1 MNKEKGFTLIEIIGA
16 IVILGII
23 AIIAFATYTSS
34 LKGFRDSYY
43 TSLERT
49 LTKSGQEF
57 FGDNRNYRPNGIL
70 LAQDVSISTLMSK
83 NYVSKVVD
91 YNGDACDNRS
101 YVMVIKEGR
110 EKYAYHTCLICGE
123 DGYDNTQEDK
133 YCDRTWLDPT
143 KVEYGLGSIETI
155 YIYKGTTREEL
166 KDLLELP
173 VSYVRKDNDGNTL
186 AEIRGTGEGEPTIL
200 PKNIDVVNTNVVGD
214 YTVIYEYKNDE
225 SPRTVK
231 VYENDEPT
239 ISYTMRQ
246 KRLKNLAGEEETIT
260 EENYTSG
267 RWAQNVIVHLDSKAF
282 EVEGLTTSRFQW
294 NKDGRWQDFCETDPC
309 TKTVTEEMNQT
320 IQFRLVDT
328 NGNISKTTE
337 PYTFRIDNTKPRCS
351 LTIPTDI
358 GENNWYKTDVV
369 INFSAY
375 EDDRNSNT
383 NLTSGKKYW
392 NILPSTENLTSELK
406 SKNIITNTQ
415 SEDISSVVYVGFVI
429 DEAENYIT
437 CTTPTFKRD
446 ATLPNCTNSADPTTW
461 VNTSRTVTWGCS
473 DPTVNGTKSNCD
485 PSFSGSSHTYTT
497 TTVKDT
503 ISSYTIKDLA
513 GNEKVCPEREAIV
526 YVDQVKPVCT
536 DSGDSTEYAT
546 SRTIYWGCT
555 DTLSGCDSNHD
566 GGSTPFTTTT
576 VTATIPA
583 YTIKDTAGNEET
595 CSERTANVYVDATN
609 PSCTDSGD
617 NTTWTHD
624 DITIYWGCSD
634 NNSGCD
640 PDYDGGSKVFN
651 RTTQTAT
658 IPAYTIKDN
667 VGNTTTCPARTANV
681 YVSKEVTCSAGN
693 YLPKNSGTCAK
704 CPANHYCSGGKYTT
718 YQSSDQGIRGCSSGY
733 SSPAGSSGK
742 GSCCKKKTSN
752 CCSAGSRFDGSSTS
766 CVDWDYYNGPDC
778 RSGWECIYGSNHHCY
793 GNAISYH
800 TTGACSDNCHCVNV
814 VGTWGPYCTSTVC
827 E

>member
-34 LKGFRDSYY
+34 LKGARNDYY
-43 TSLERT
+43 VTLERT
-49 LTKSGQEF
+49 LAKSAEEF

-70 LAQDVSISTLMSK
+70 LAQEVKVSTLMSK
-83 NYVSKVVD
+83 NYISKVVD
-91 YNGDACDNRS
+91 YNGDACTNS
-101 YVMVIKEGR
+101 YVLTIKEGKD
-110 EKYAYHTCLICGE
+110 KYSYHTCLICSE

-143 KVEYGLGSIETI
+143 KVEYGLGAIRDL
-155 YIYKGTTREEL
+155 YVYKGTLRDEL

-173 VSYVRKDNDGNTL
+173 VSYVRKDDNGNVI
-186 AEIRGTGEGEPTIL
+186 AEVEGTGEGEPTVL
-200 PKNIDVVNTNVVGD
+200 PVNIDVVNTNVVGT
-214 YTVIYEYKNDE
+214 YKVLYEYKLE
-225 SPRTVK
+225 SKERNVI

-260 EENYTSG
+260 EEDYTSG
-267 RWAQNVIVHLDSKAF
+267 RWAQNIIVHLDSKAF

-351 LTIPTDI
+351 LTIPTEL

-375 EDDRNSNT
+375 EDDRNSDA

-392 NILPSTENLTSELK
+392 NIQPSTEAI
-406 SKNIITNTQ
+406 SKNKQIITNTQ
-415 SEDISSVVYVGFVI
+415 NEDISSVVYVGFVI

-473 DPTVNGTKSNCD
+473 DPTVNGTKSNCN
-485 PSFSGSSHTYTT
+485 PSFSGSSHTYET
-497 TTVKDT
+497 TTVTD
-503 ISSYTIKDLA
+503 IIPAYTIKDLA
-513 GNEKVCPEREAIV
+513 GNEKVCPAREAIV
-526 YVDQVKPVCT
+526 YVDK
-536 DSGDSTEYAT
+536 
-546 SRTIYWGCT
+546 
-555 DTLSGCDSNHD
+555 
-566 GGSTPFTTTT
+566 
-576 VTATIPA
+576 
-583 YTIKDTAGNEET
+583 
-595 CSERTANVYVDATN
+595 TN
-609 PSCTDSGD
+609 PSCTNDGDSTD
-617 NTTWTHD
+617 WTHD
-624 DITIYWGCSD
+624 DRTIYWGCSD
-634 NNSGCD
+634 AHSGCD
-640 PDYDGGSKVFN
+640 PDYDGGSTVFD
-651 RTTQTAT
+651 RTTQLAT
-658 IPAYTIKDN
+658 IEAYTIKDN
-667 VGNTTTCPARTANV
+667 VGNTTTCPERVANV

-693 YLPKNSGTCAK
+693 YLPKDSDTCAQ
-704 CPANHYCSGGKYTT
+704 CPANNWCPGGKYTT
-718 YQSSDQGIRGCSSGY
+718 YQSTDQGKNGCSSGY
-733 SSPAGSSGK
+733 KSPAGSSRK
-742 GSCCKKKTSN
+742 GQCCKTTQVDCCKNGVYVGGECWSKVSQTGDGPTCDSQWKCTKYFIGPSN
-752 CCSAGSRFDGSSTS
+752 ENPENHCYPGNMAFAETDWCTNS
-766 CVDWDYYNGPDC
+766 CDC
-778 RSGWECIYGSNHHCY
+778 RQKIAMSKCDS
-793 GNAISYH
+793 
-800 TTGACSDNCHCVNV
+800 TT
-814 VGTWGPYCTSTVC
+814 C